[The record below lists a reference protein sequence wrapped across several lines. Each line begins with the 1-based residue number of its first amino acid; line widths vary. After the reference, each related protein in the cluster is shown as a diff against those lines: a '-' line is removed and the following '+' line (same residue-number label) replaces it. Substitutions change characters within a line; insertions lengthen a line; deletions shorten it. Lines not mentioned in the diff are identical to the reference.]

1 MDRSPRLG
9 CHLLRRRCTDRLN
22 MTGPDTSA
30 EEARD
35 GTDLTCSLF
44 QLKNMSMKNQ
54 LSMKQ
59 QLNIYIYIGYVPSD
73 NMCPFQLKNRIF

>member
-1 MDRSPRLG
+1 
-9 CHLLRRRCTDRLN
+9 

-59 QLNIYIYIGYVPSD
+59 QLNIYIYRLCSI
-73 NMCPFQLKNRIF
+73 